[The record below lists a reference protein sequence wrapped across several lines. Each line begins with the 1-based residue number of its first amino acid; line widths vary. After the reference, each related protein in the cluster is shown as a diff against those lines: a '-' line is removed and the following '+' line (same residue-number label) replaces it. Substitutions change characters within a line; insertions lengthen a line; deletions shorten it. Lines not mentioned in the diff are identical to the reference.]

1 MDEVEADERGEG
13 GGKEK
18 YKVSKGELRKERKE

>member
-1 MDEVEADERGEG
+1 VERVGRRRGRSEERGGKRIRGEG

-18 YKVSKGELRKERKE
+18 R

>member
-1 MDEVEADERGEG
+1 MQVAQGISELASVDFSPLKHEGGG

-18 YKVSKGELRKERKE
+18 